1 MISKGLS
8 ERRAL
13 AIVRMS
19 ASAFRYTPRPDRN
32 VELRERIVALAQRYR
47 RYGVG
52 MIHLKLRQGGLL
64 VNYKR
69 VERLYQEA
77 KLQVRR
83 RKRKKILLGERQPLV
98 RPTAANQVWSM
109 DFVFDR
115 TADGRVIKLSLIH
128 I

>member
-1 MISKGLS
+1 MIGKGLS

-19 ASAFRYTPRPDRN
+19 ASAFRYMPRPDRN

-52 MIHLKLRQGGLL
+52 MIHLKLRQGGQL

-69 VERLYQEA
+69 VERLYQQA

-83 RKRKKILLGERQPLV
+83 RKRKKVLLGERQPLAFPAGEHAYAPV
-98 RPTAANQVWSM
+98 AQRGQPERVQPPVYQVGI
-109 DFVFDR
+109 
-115 TADGRVIKLSLIH
+115 GR
-128 I
+128 